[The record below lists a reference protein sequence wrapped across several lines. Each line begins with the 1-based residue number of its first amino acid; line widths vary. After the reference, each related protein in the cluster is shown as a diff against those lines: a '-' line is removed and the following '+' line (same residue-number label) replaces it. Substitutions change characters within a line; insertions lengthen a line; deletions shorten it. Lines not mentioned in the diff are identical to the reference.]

1 MALTYNGTRVDI
13 ASSSL
18 PSGYTKPTVTTFTDY
33 EGQYKQVSFTIAKSA
48 VENATATTTMA
59 NIITALNTAADAYLT
74 ADLDTTNTI
83 TAYGIAKTI
92 TTNTDD
98 PDDERF
104 TTTATSAALDYII
117 VVDLFFKTA

>member
-13 ASSSL
+13 ASSDL
-18 PSGYTKPTVTTFTDY
+18 PTGYSKPSVTTFTDF
-33 EGQYKQVSFTIAKSA
+33 EGQYKQVSFTIAKSS

-59 NIITALNTAADAYLT
+59 NIITALNTAADAYLS

-92 TTNTDD
+92 TMNTDD
-98 PDDERF
+98 ADDERF
-104 TTTATSAALDYII
+104 TTTATSADLDYVV
-117 VVDLFFKTA
+117 VVDLFFKTS